1 MADPLDDEYEPLDD
15 PAEDRE
21 APPPMGRDDYGVAI
35 SRQPPKAPLITASPF
50 VWRDPALIPPRKWL
64 YGSHLIRKFVSTTI
78 APGGVGKTALGLAEA
93 LAMVTGRDL
102 LRNGHRGEPL
112 RVWVY
117 NLEDPLEELERR
129 VAAICLHFGIG
140 PGDIGGRLFLDSGR
154 NQELIVARSLKDSVV
169 VVQPVVEALVT
180 AMCERTIDVLIVDP
194 FVSCHTVKEN
204 DNGAIDKV
212 AKTFAGIADRTDAAV
227 ELIHHAR
234 KTNGAEVTVEDGRGA
249 VALLA
254 ASRSGRVLNV
264 MTKDEG
270 KTADV
275 GNHRSYF
282 RADDGKPN
290 LAPPADKASWF
301 RFVSIA
307 LGNGDNVGVVEPWQ
321 YPDAFDGVTV
331 SSLRAAQEAVSNG
344 RWRENSQAT
353 DWVGIPIANALGL
366 DPTNEAHKGKIKKL
380 LKTWTAN
387 GMFVVVEGLDE
398 KSRPRPFVKVGK
410 LANG

>member
-1 MADPLDDEYEPLDD
+1 
-15 PAEDRE
+15 
-21 APPPMGRDDYGVAI
+21 VI
-35 SRQPPKAPLITASPF
+35 
-50 VWRDPALIPPRKWL
+50 
-64 YGSHLIRKFVSTTI
+64 
-78 APGGVGKTALGLAEA
+78 
-93 LAMVTGRDL
+93 
-102 LRNGHRGEPL
+102 
-112 RVWVY
+112 
-117 NLEDPLEELERR
+117 
-129 VAAICLHFGIG
+129 
-140 PGDIGGRLFLDSGR
+140 
-154 NQELIVARSLKDSVV
+154 KDNVV
-169 VVQPVVEALVT
+169 VAQPVVEALI
-180 AMCERTIDVLIVDP
+180 AEMCARAIDVLIVDP
-194 FVSCHTVKEN
+194 FVSCHAVKEN

-212 AKTFAGIADRTDAAV
+212 AKTFASIADRTDAAV

>member
-1 MADPLDDEYEPLDD
+1 MNVQNLKDIKP
-15 PAEDRE
+15 
-21 APPPMGRDDYGVAI
+21 G
-35 SRQPPKAPLITASPF
+35 QPQKAPLIKASPF
-50 VWRDPALIPPRKWL
+50 VWRDPADIPPRKWL

-93 LAMVTGRDL
+93 LAMVTARDL
-102 LRNGHRGEPL
+102 LRNGHRGVPL

-129 VAAICLHFGIG
+129 VAAICLHYGIG
-140 PGDIGGRLFLDSGR
+140 PADIGGRLFLNSGR
-154 NQELIVARSLKDSVV
+154 DQELIVARSLKDNVV
-169 VVQPVVEALVT
+169 VAQPVVEALV
-180 AMCERTIDVLIVDP
+180 AEMCAREIDVLIVDP
-194 FVSCHTVKEN
+194 FVSCHAVKEN

-212 AKTFAGIADRTDAAV
+212 AKTFAGIADRTAAAV

-270 KTADV
+270 KSAGV

-307 LGNGDNVGVVEPWQ
+307 LGNGDSVGVVEPWQ

-366 DPTNEAHKGKIKKL
+366 DHANDAHKGKIKKL
-380 LKTWTAN
+380 LKTWIAN
-387 GMFVVVEGLDE
+387 GMFVVIEELDDA
-398 KSRPRPFVKVGK
+398 SRPRPFVKVGK
-410 LANG
+410 LASD